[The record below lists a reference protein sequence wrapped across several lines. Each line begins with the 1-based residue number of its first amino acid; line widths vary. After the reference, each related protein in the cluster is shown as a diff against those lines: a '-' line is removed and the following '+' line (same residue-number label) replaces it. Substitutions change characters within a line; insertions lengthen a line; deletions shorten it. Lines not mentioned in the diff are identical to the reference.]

1 MCKEDADV
9 DEYKAVVG
17 ESAVLFLPNEW
28 EAEDSFVEQGM
39 EGQLDSNADSGAVC
53 IIEGVHN

>member
-1 MCKEDADV
+1 M

-39 EGQLDSNADSGAVC
+39 EGQLDLNADSGAVC